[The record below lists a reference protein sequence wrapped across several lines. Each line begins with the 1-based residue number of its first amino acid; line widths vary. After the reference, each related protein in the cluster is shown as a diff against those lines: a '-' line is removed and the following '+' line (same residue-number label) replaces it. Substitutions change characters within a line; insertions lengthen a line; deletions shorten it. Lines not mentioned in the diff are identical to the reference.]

1 MKEIMPGSAKGKI
14 VMLGRTVALKLF
26 TLGLLFLLFIPRAGL
41 SDDECG
47 ENGFAGECPPVTE
60 IESSEKDE
68 EPLEKKELLTE
79 EEKEQFFSWEEE
91 EPVLDEKTNFK
102 SVIKGEV
109 PFEIEEGEFA
119 GFIILKRACNYVL
132 LPLSSVMLVLT
143 YGCAT
148 LNF

>member
-1 MKEIMPGSAKGKI
+1 MKEMEETI
-14 VMLGRTVALKLF
+14 VMFGKNVALCLF
-26 TLGLLFLLFIPRAGL
+26 FLGLLFFPQAGL
-41 SDDECG
+41 SDDACG
-47 ENGFAGECPPVTE
+47 KNGLAGECPPE
-60 IESSEKDE
+60 IEIKSPEKGE
-68 EPLEKKELLTE
+68 GSLEKEEHLAE
-79 EEKEQFFSWEEE
+79 EETEQLFSWEEE

-109 PFEIEEGEFA
+109 PFEIEESDFA
-119 GFIILKRACNYVL
+119 GFRVLKRACNYIL